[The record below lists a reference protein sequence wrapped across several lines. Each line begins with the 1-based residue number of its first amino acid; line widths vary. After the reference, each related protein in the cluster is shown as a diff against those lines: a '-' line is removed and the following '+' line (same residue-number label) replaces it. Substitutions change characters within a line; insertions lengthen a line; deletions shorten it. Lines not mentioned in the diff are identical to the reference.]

1 MHNAISDHHL
11 TKTQPVPEQQL
22 PTSFAPV
29 LTLSMTHCGMSLW
42 PLGVGCPCCVSSQLP
57 VPPTTLQVEWGE
69 KLKSLGELV

>member
-11 TKTQPVPEQQL
+11 TKTQPVPEQQP

-29 LTLSMTHCGMSLW
+29 LTLSMTHCAMSLW

-57 VPPTTLQVEWGE
+57 VPPNHIAGGVG
-69 KLKSLGELV
+69 